1 MLADWLC
8 QNIRKCLPL
17 VSTTFSNRQVYPV
30 SIKQYTFSSKD
41 SVKQY
46 LIVCLVALDVAE
58 DRANL
63 LISSSWGH
71 TLVLR
76 AERDGSSSMLASTA
90 GGQWVSSRKLWLRL
104 PSSFEN
110 RSSTLSSITQ
120 WNRMRVGKVIWF
132 FLWKN
137 EWFILFPSSYF
148 WVEQMDK
155 LFALIP
161 KPLVTSMY
169 FFYRSLSLGLSRKER
184 EREKNREQR
193 RTRAEQD

>member
-1 MLADWLC
+1 MNGLRGWKLDIYKLWRKCSKTSVRSTETATAVEMMLADWLC

-132 FLWKN
+132 F
-137 EWFILFPSSYF
+137 F
-148 WVEQMDK
+148 VEERV
-155 LFALIP
+155 IH
-161 KPLVTSMY
+161 LVS
-169 FFYRSLSLGLSRKER
+169 FVVFLG
-184 EREKNREQR
+184 
-193 RTRAEQD
+193 RTDG